1 MRSRLLGSSQTKTRG
16 DGCVRRVFGCAD
28 GGDCVEDEA
37 HVVQVFGCVGSLGE
51 EPGDVWTG
59 AVWVRCVAAG
69 SVLAALAAG
78 VHEEVGEPGCGP
90 PQPFKGF
97 AASAPVPEVFDDY
110 TSGGGVGGVGEPP
123 ADGVAVGAGEGDVVN
138 TDGVGESV
146 YGGGGHGGCGQVGEL
161 VIPEGAD
168 RGGGGHVQSSAGRI
182 DGRCAGRVGWGWCGY
197 GAGGGAV
204 EPRTMS
210 SVERSRWGTRT
221 VPPSA
226 RVRSMS
232 VAVSPMR
239 LRDWS
244 MVVSGGDNHSV
255 SWTPS

>member
-146 YGGGGHGGCGQVGEL
+146 YGVADTVG
-161 VIPEGAD
+161 VGRWASWSSQKVRIVAVVGMFSPQ
-168 RGGGGHVQSSAGRI
+168 RGGLMVDARGGLAG
-182 DGRCAGRVGWGWCGY
+182 GWCGY